1 MKFKFI
7 SLLTLL
13 LAIVF
18 PLHAE
23 IKPATIFGSNMV
35 LQRGEPVKVWGTA
48 TRNEKVLLL
57 FNGQSL
63 GTKADKNGRWS
74 VTLAPME
81 AGGPYTMTIR
91 GKDNT
96 LEYSN
101 VLVGEVW
108 LCSGQSNM
116 EWTPAQGLDNLQQE
130 VTAADYP
137 QIRSFTVKKAMSAD
151 PQEDLSGKW
160 EVCSPETVPHF
171 TAVGY
176 FFARKLWQELGIPI
190 GIINSSW
197 GGTDIEVWTSPESYE
212 ALEGKVATRGYN
224 PAFKRVLRDM
234 TRVTG
239 EPRQAEYAS
248 AFNNYPALA
257 ARWYDDPGDLS
268 QWSTMAVPQEW
279 VTTPLG
285 MSDGHVWFRYELNL
299 PEEAAG
305 KPAKLSLGMIDDND
319 ITWVNGVEV
328 GRINGHTYLRNYDI
342 GEGILKGGHNT
353 LTVRITDIGGGGGFW
368 SDPEELSLHVAGK
381 SYPLAGEWQYKGS
394 VLNTDY
400 GIVAHNPN
408 VYYSTLYNS
417 MINPLV
423 GFRIKG
429 TIWYQG
435 ENNVW
440 NALSYRTLFPNLIR
454 NWRNKWGYDFPFYW
468 VQLADFMAEDT
479 LPAES
484 QWAELREAQT
494 MTLSQ
499 PRTGQAVIIDIGNA
513 NDIHPRNK
521 QDVGLRL
528 ALQALHEEYGRTGT
542 VCSGP
547 TFISARFVDGHTEVT
562 FDTPASKL
570 IVRDKY
576 GYIRGFAVAGED
588 RIFHWAKAWIED
600 GKVIVKSDAV
610 TVPVALRYA
619 WANNPQSNLFNA
631 AGLPAGPFRTDD
643 WPGITQ

>member
-1 MKFKFI
+1 MA
-7 SLLTLL
+7 S
-13 LAIVF
+13 
-18 PLHAE
+18 
-23 IKPATIFGSNMV
+23 
-35 LQRGEPVKVWGTA
+35 
-48 TRNEKVLLL
+48 
-57 FNGQSL
+57 
-63 GTKADKNGRWS
+63 
-74 VTLAPME
+74 
-81 AGGPYTMTIR
+81 
-91 GKDNT
+91 
-96 LEYSN
+96 
-101 VLVGEVW
+101 
-108 LCSGQSNM
+108 
-116 EWTPAQGLDNLQQE
+116 
-130 VTAADYP
+130 
-137 QIRSFTVKKAMSAD
+137 RS
-151 PQEDLSGKW
+151 
-160 EVCSPETVPHF
+160 
-171 TAVGY
+171 
-176 FFARKLWQELGIPI
+176 
-190 GIINSSW
+190 
-197 GGTDIEVWTSPESYE
+197 
-212 ALEGKVATRGYN
+212 
-224 PAFKRVLRDM
+224 
-234 TRVTG
+234 
-239 EPRQAEYAS
+239 
-248 AFNNYPALA
+248 
-257 ARWYDDPGDLS
+257 
-268 QWSTMAVPQEW
+268 
-279 VTTPLG
+279 
-285 MSDGHVWFRYELNL
+285 
-299 PEEAAG
+299 
-305 KPAKLSLGMIDDND
+305 
-319 ITWVNGVEV
+319 